1 MKLIQ
6 AVYSASKQQIVRFS
20 TTVITVSLEQSDFN
34 VTEGIDAALSVN
46 VVITEGTLERDVLVT
61 LFTDSGTATSGV
73 HVWK

>member
-6 AVYSASKQQIVRFS
+6 TVYSASKQQIVRFS